1 MELTLANKTDLKAVA
16 ELEKAFVH
24 PLSEEELYKL
34 HENKTFRILV
44 MKEGEEVLAHCVL
57 FRVMDEGEI
66 TSLTVRADRRK
77 EGLGTKFLTALLD
90 YLRED
95 GAKIAFLDVR
105 ESNVAARRLYE
116 KCGFSQLGRRKRF
129 YTDPTED
136 AIGMG
141 IEL

>member
-1 MELTLANKTDLKAVA
+1 
-16 ELEKAFVH
+16 
-24 PLSEEELYKL
+24 
-34 HENKTFRILV
+34 
-44 MKEGEEVLAHCVL
+44 
-57 FRVMDEGEI
+57 
-66 TSLTVRADRRK
+66 
-77 EGLGTKFLTALLD
+77 LGTVFLTALLD